1 MEQDLD
7 RVIEFLQTVHPF
19 RLLETEDDLRAA
31 ASAFEIVTLEAGR
44 CLIEPKAEANT
55 FYLVWSGQLSLTYTD
70 KHGQPRLV
78 NALQD
83 GDFFGFEALFENS
96 KYLTRVTAVSDVEL
110 LVCGAGTLGA
120 FLADFPEIRASL
132 KQLYDSYLLM
142 LQSPMD
148 WLDEDEGVY
157 YIARRHPVFLLQ
169 RLFPPVLFGVVSI
182 PVLVYLYLFNQDWM
196 VILLALIAVCGLWT
210 LIWLAWQ
217 YMDWANDFSII
228 TNKRVVFQE
237 RVLLLYDSRQ
247 EAPLDTLMSSAVK
260 SSQMGRW
267 LGYGNVA
274 MRTYTGTVTF
284 SQLANPD
291 DVVSMLDDHAQRAKL
306 SRIHTNLE
314 VLEGMIE
321 ERINGGGRDTAGVQ
335 VPARTDVRTG
345 TIPNFLT
352 NLFQMRTEENGVIT
366 YRTHWFILLK
376 SIWAPSFILLLLFVI
391 LILTLAGL
399 FELLSPGATLALVA
413 VMGVI
418 VSSWW
423 IYRYIDWRNDRYII
437 SDDQIV
443 DLFKRPLGQEEK
455 RAAPLR
461 NIQTIEFER
470 VGLPGLILNFG
481 TVKIRVGDT
490 LFTFNNVYNPSEV
503 QHELFRR
510 LAQRNYRD
518 EQARANQSRQL
529 VADGLGIYQDLMAG
543 HRQNSSNPRRSP
555 R

>member
-1 MEQDLD
+1 
-7 RVIEFLQTVHPF
+7 
-19 RLLETEDDLRAA
+19 
-31 ASAFEIVTLEAGR
+31 
-44 CLIEPKAEANT
+44 
-55 FYLVWSGQLSLTYTD
+55 
-70 KHGQPRLV
+70 
-78 NALQD
+78 
-83 GDFFGFEALFENS
+83 
-96 KYLTRVTAVSDVEL
+96 
-110 LVCGAGTLGA
+110 
-120 FLADFPEIRASL
+120 
-132 KQLYDSYLLM
+132 
-142 LQSPMD
+142 
-148 WLDEDEGVY
+148 VY

-182 PVLVYLYLFNQDWM
+182 PVLVYLYLLNQDWM

>member
-44 CLIEPKAEANT
+44 CLIEPKAEANN

-182 PVLVYLYLFNQDWM
+182 PVLVYLYLLNQDWM

>member
-182 PVLVYLYLFNQDWM
+182 PVLVYLYLLNQDWM

>member
-110 LVCGAGTLGA
+110 LVCRAGTLGA

>member
-44 CLIEPKAEANT
+44 CLIEPKAEANN

-529 VADGLGIYQDLMAG
+529 VADGLGIYQDLMSG
-543 HRQNSSNPRRSP
+543 HRQNLSNPRRSP

>member
-529 VADGLGIYQDLMAG
+529 VADGLGIYQDLMSG
-543 HRQNSSNPRRSP
+543 HRQNLSNPRRSP